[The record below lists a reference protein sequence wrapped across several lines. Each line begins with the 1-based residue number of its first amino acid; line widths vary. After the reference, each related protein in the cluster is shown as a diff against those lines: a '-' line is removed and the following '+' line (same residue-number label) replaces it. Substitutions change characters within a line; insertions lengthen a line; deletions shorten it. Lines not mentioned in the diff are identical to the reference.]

1 MPALAAPRHAA
12 GDMTAQTDSEYLI
25 RLDVGSL
32 GARDLSVV
40 VEDHLVMV
48 AGDGLDESVELP
60 VDADVEWLR
69 ALYEPGLLVLR
80 APKLPHVDH
89 DRRTVEII
97 SRS

>member
-1 MPALAAPRHAA
+1 
-12 GDMTAQTDSEYLI
+12 MTAETDNEYLI

-32 GARDLSVV
+32 APPDLCVV
-40 VEDHLVMV
+40 VEDHLVTV

-60 VDADVEWLR
+60 LDADVEWLR

-80 APKLPHVDH
+80 APKLPHADH